1 MKKLE
6 NTFSPFPGRPPVL
19 PQEPPSKSR
28 DLFQITRI
36 LWNPEKVSSHRSIR
50 RSSHSSSRR
59 SAEKSIMRSSE
70 KSNSRSSEVGHP
82 NPDENSRSSEKSSRR
97 SSERSNRSSKR
108 RSSSE
113 KSYERSSDRSC
124 CNKYADTCVEVEV
137 NQSILKDKN
146 PIFVN
151 GDNLH
156 FQKMIPSSRGSVMQY
171 GRTART
177 ARTATESAVIT
188 QSLSSDTIGMRYTT
202 NCHRKTCQEFNLK
215 PCGDTYIM
223 EVSTHIDF

>member
-6 NTFSPFPGRPPVL
+6 NTFSPFPVRPPVL
-19 PQEPPSKSR
+19 PQEPPSR
-28 DLFQITRI
+28 HLFQITRI
-36 LWNPEKVSSHRSIR
+36 LWNPEKVSSHRSMR

-59 SAEKSIMRSSE
+59 SAEKSIMKSSE
-70 KSNSRSSEVGHP
+70 KSNSGSNEVDLP
-82 NPDENSRSSEKSSRR
+82 NPEENSRSSEKSSRR

-108 RSSSE
+108 RSSE
-113 KSYERSSDRSC
+113 KSYARSSDRSC

-156 FQKMIPSSRGSVMQY
+156 FQKMIPSNRGRVMQY
-171 GRTART
+171 GRK
-177 ARTATESAVIT
+177 ATESAVIT

>member
-36 LWNPEKVSSHRSIR
+36 LWNPEKVSSHRSVR

-70 KSNSRSSEVGHP
+70 KSNSRSNEVDLP
-82 NPDENSRSSEKSSRR
+82 NPEENSRSSEKSSRR
-97 SSERSNRSSKR
+97 SSEKSNRTSKR
-108 RSSSE
+108 RLSE

-124 CNKYADTCVEVEV
+124 CNRYADTCVEVEV
-137 NQSILKDKN
+137 NQAILKDKN

-151 GDNLH
+151 GDNLS
-156 FQKMIPSSRGSVMQY
+156 FQKMIPSSRGRVMQY
-171 GRTART
+171 G
-177 ARTATESAVIT
+177 RTATESAVIT

>member
-6 NTFSPFPGRPPVL
+6 NTFSPYFVRPPVL
-19 PQEPPSKSR
+19 PQEPPSR
-28 DLFQITRI
+28 HLFQITRI
-36 LWNPEKVSSHRSIR
+36 LWNPEKVSSRRSMR

-59 SAEKSIMRSSE
+59 SSEKSIMKSSE
-70 KSNSRSSEVGHP
+70 KSNSGSNEVDLP
-82 NPDENSRSSEKSSRR
+82 NPEENSRSSEKSSRR

-156 FQKMIPSSRGSVMQY
+156 FQKMIPSNRGRVMQY
-171 GRTART
+171 GRK
-177 ARTATESAVIT
+177 ATESAVIT

>member
-1 MKKLE
+1 MVLNCKW
-6 NTFSPFPGRPPVL
+6 PRPDYSSKE

-28 DLFQITRI
+28 DLFKITRI

-50 RSSHSSSRR
+50 RSSHSSSR
-59 SAEKSIMRSSE
+59 SSSE
-70 KSNSRSSEVGHP
+70 KSNSRSNEVDLP
-82 NPDENSRSSEKSSRR
+82 NPEENSISSEKSNRR
-97 SSERSNRSSKR
+97 SSKKSNRSSKR
-108 RSSSE
+108 RVPSE

-156 FQKMIPSSRGSVMQY
+156 FQKMIPSNRGRVMQY
-171 GRTART
+171 GRK

-215 PCGDTYIM
+215 PCGETYIM

>member
-6 NTFSPFPGRPPVL
+6 NTFSPFPVRPPVL
-19 PQEPPSKSR
+19 PQEPPSR
-28 DLFQITRI
+28 HLFQITRI
-36 LWNPEKVSSHRSIR
+36 LWNPEKVSSRRSMR

-59 SAEKSIMRSSE
+59 SAEKSIMKSSE
-70 KSNSRSSEVGHP
+70 KSNSRSNEVDLP
-82 NPDENSRSSEKSSRR
+82 NPEENSRSSEKSSRR

-156 FQKMIPSSRGSVMQY
+156 FQKMIPSNRGRVMQY
-171 GRTART
+171 GRK
-177 ARTATESAVIT
+177 ATESAVIT
-188 QSLSSDTIGMRYTT
+188 QSLSSDSIGMRYTT

>member
-6 NTFSPFPGRPPVL
+6 NTFSPYFVRPPVL
-19 PQEPPSKSR
+19 PQEPPSR
-28 DLFQITRI
+28 HLFQITRI
-36 LWNPEKVSSHRSIR
+36 LWNPEKVSSRRSMR

-59 SAEKSIMRSSE
+59 SAEKSIMKSSE
-70 KSNSRSSEVGHP
+70 KSNSGSNEVDLP
-82 NPDENSRSSEKSSRR
+82 NPEENSRSSEKSSRR

-156 FQKMIPSSRGSVMQY
+156 FQKMIPSNRGRVMQY
-171 GRTART
+171 GRK
-177 ARTATESAVIT
+177 ATESAVIT

-215 PCGDTYIM
+215 PCGNTYIM

>member
-6 NTFSPFPGRPPVL
+6 NTFSPFPVRPPVL
-19 PQEPPSKSR
+19 PQEPPSR
-28 DLFQITRI
+28 HLFQITRI
-36 LWNPEKVSSHRSIR
+36 LWNPEKVSSHRSMR

-59 SAEKSIMRSSE
+59 SAEKSIMKSSE
-70 KSNSRSSEVGHP
+70 KSNSRSNEVDLP
-82 NPDENSRSSEKSSRR
+82 NPEENSRSSEKSSRR

-156 FQKMIPSSRGSVMQY
+156 FQKMIPSNRGRVMQY
-171 GRTART
+171 GRK
-177 ARTATESAVIT
+177 ATESAVIT

>member
-6 NTFSPFPGRPPVL
+6 NTFSPYFVRPPVL
-19 PQEPPSKSR
+19 PQEPPSR
-28 DLFQITRI
+28 HLFQITRI
-36 LWNPEKVSSHRSIR
+36 LWNPEKVSSHRSMR

-59 SAEKSIMRSSE
+59 SAEKSIMKSSE
-70 KSNSRSSEVGHP
+70 KSNSRSNEVDLP
-82 NPDENSRSSEKSSRR
+82 NPEENSRSSEKSSRR

-156 FQKMIPSSRGSVMQY
+156 FQKMIPSNRGRVMQY
-171 GRTART
+171 GRT
-177 ARTATESAVIT
+177 RTATESAVIT
-188 QSLSSDTIGMRYTT
+188 QSLSSDSIGMRYTT

>member
-6 NTFSPFPGRPPVL
+6 NTFSPFPVRPPVL
-19 PQEPPSKSR
+19 PQEPPSR
-28 DLFQITRI
+28 HLFQITRI
-36 LWNPEKVSSHRSIR
+36 LWNPEKVSSRRSMR

-59 SAEKSIMRSSE
+59 SSEKSIMKSSE
-70 KSNSRSSEVGHP
+70 KSNSGSNEVDLP
-82 NPDENSRSSEKSSRR
+82 NPEENSRSSEKSSRR
-97 SSERSNRSSKR
+97 SSERSNRRSKR

-156 FQKMIPSSRGSVMQY
+156 FQKMIPSNRGRVMQY
-171 GRTART
+171 GRK
-177 ARTATESAVIT
+177 ATESAVIT
-188 QSLSSDTIGMRYTT
+188 QSLSSDSIGMRYTT

>member
-6 NTFSPFPGRPPVL
+6 NTFSPFPVRPPVL
-19 PQEPPSKSR
+19 PQEPPSR
-28 DLFQITRI
+28 HLFQITRI
-36 LWNPEKVSSHRSIR
+36 LWNPEKVSSRRSMR

-59 SAEKSIMRSSE
+59 SAEKSIMKSSE
-70 KSNSRSSEVGHP
+70 KSNSRSNEVDLP
-82 NPDENSRSSEKSSRR
+82 NPEENSRSSEKSSRR

-156 FQKMIPSSRGSVMQY
+156 FQKLIPSNRGRVMQY
-171 GRTART
+171 GRK
-177 ARTATESAVIT
+177 ATESAVIT

>member
-6 NTFSPFPGRPPVL
+6 NTFSPFPVRPPVL

-59 SAEKSIMRSSE
+59 SAEKSIMRSAE
-70 KSNSRSSEVGHP
+70 KSNSRSSEVDLP
-82 NPDENSRSSEKSSRR
+82 NPEENSISSEKSNRRSSEKSNRR
-97 SSERSNRSSKR
+97 SKR

-177 ARTATESAVIT
+177 ATESAVIT